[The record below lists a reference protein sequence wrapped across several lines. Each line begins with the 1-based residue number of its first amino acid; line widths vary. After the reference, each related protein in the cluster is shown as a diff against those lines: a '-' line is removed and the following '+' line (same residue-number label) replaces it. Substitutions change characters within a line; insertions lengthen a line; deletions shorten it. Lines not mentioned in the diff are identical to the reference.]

1 MQEKWLLLLGGASVV
16 QGPSLID
23 EAKEAGYKILLT
35 DTEENLK
42 IFGDKAQK
50 ADEVVVTNH
59 YDDES
64 MRDLLTRYP
73 YIQRSYAFREK
84 LQFVN
89 SKLNILLHSAWT
101 LPATI
106 MLIQNKFLCRELLRK
121 CGISQPRALLCYSA
135 GDLEDKLRT
144 TFAGQEVILKP
155 VTDAGSRGVYSVCS
169 NNIDK
174 IIPLLPQEGYPFILE
189 EKVQGKEYSL
199 EAIFVGKKFTT
210 LNITEKFLFAETFFE
225 QGHVNP
231 VGDCLDDQK
240 KIQAQALT
248 EHACNVIGIE
258 YGLIHAEF
266 WDTDSGI
273 ILGEIHN
280 RVGGDFISVMAAD
293 TSGINI
299 WQSQLTDTLCYKAE
313 KKKQMAVWS
322 ESKGAS
328 RPLTLP
334 PNLAE
339 KPGFVGHAYLGERN
353 LVCAEGAS
361 YEEALS
367 NAKSISK
374 LFNI

>member
-1 MQEKWLLLLGGASVV
+1 MQDKWLLLLGGASVV
-16 QGPSLID
+16 QGPSLIE
-23 EAKEAGYKILLT
+23 EAREAGYKTLLT

-50 ADEVVVTNH
+50 ADQVVVTNK

-64 MRDLLTRYP
+64 MRDLLAKYP

-89 SKLNILLHSAWT
+89 SKLNILLDSSWT
-101 LPATI
+101 RPATI
-106 MLIQNKFLCRELLRK
+106 MLIQNKFLCREILRK
-121 CGISQPRALLCYSA
+121 CEISQPRALLCYSA
-135 GDLEDKLRT
+135 DEIRDKLRT
-144 TFAGQEVILKP
+144 TFSSQEVILKP

-169 NNIDK
+169 SNIEK
-174 IIPLLPQEGYPFILE
+174 IIPLIPPEGYPFILE
-189 EKVQGKEYSL
+189 EKVEGKEYSL
-199 EAIFVGKKFTT
+199 EAIFVGKKFTM
-210 LNITEKFLFAETFFE
+210 LNITEKFLFSETFFE

-231 VGDCLDDQK
+231 VGNSLDTLK
-240 KIQAQALT
+240 KNMAQALV
-248 EHACNVIGIE
+248 EHACSVIGIE

-322 ESKGAS
+322 ESKGVS

-334 PNLAE
+334 PDLAK

-361 YEEALS
+361 YEEALN

>member
-16 QGPSLID
+16 QGPYLIE

-35 DTEENLK
+35 DTEENLR
-42 IFGDKAQK
+42 IYGDKAQK

-59 YDDES
+59 YDDAS
-64 MRDLLTRYP
+64 MQDLLASHP

-89 SKLNILLHSAWT
+89 SKLNILLGASWT
-101 LPATI
+101 RPATI
-106 MLIQNKFLCRELLRK
+106 MLIQNKFLCRDLLRK
-121 CGISQPRALLCYSA
+121 CGISQPLAFLSYSA
-135 GDLEDKLRT
+135 GDLENKLKT
-144 TFAGQEVILKP
+144 AFAGREAILKP

-169 NNIDK
+169 GNIDK
-174 IIPLLPQEGYPFILE
+174 IIPLLPPEGYPFIIE
-189 EKVQGKEYSL
+189 EKVEGKEFSL
-199 EAIFVGKKFTT
+199 EGIFVGKKFTM
-210 LNITEKFLFAETFFE
+210 LNITEKFLFSETFFE

-231 VGDCLDDQK
+231 VGDCLDDLK
-240 KIQAQALT
+240 KRQAQALV
-248 EHACNVIGIE
+248 EKACSVIGIE

-280 RVGGDFISVMAAD
+280 RVGGDFISVMAAE
-293 TSGINI
+293 TSGIKI
-299 WQSQLTDTLCYKAE
+299 WQSQLTDTICYMTE

-322 ESKGAS
+322 ESRGVS
-328 RPLTLP
+328 RPSMLP
-334 PNLAE
+334 AGLAE

-353 LVCAEGAS
+353 LVCAEGTN